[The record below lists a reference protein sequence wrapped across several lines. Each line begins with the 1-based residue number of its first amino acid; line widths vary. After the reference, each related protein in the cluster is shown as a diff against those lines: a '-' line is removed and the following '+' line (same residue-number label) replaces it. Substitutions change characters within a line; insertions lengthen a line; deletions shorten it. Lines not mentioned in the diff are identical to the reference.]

1 MDIGDTDIVDH
12 GHTLVDIVDKDI
24 VDRGHCGSWISTFD
38 MWQKKELVTY
48 PSSLP
53 CPFYLTTDSIKSHNQ
68 SATEIKLNGILLR
81 LFKILMLQL
90 QENKV

>member
-1 MDIGDTDIVDH
+1 M
-12 GHTLVDIVDKDI
+12 DI
-24 VDRGHCGSWISTFD
+24 VDRGYQHLICGK
-38 MWQKKELVTY
+38 KKELVTC
-48 PSSLP
+48 PSPLP

>member
-1 MDIGDTDIVDH
+1 MDIGDTDIVYH
-12 GHTLVDIVDKDI
+12 GHTLVDIVDH
-24 VDRGHCGSWISTFD
+24 GHCGSWISTFD
-38 MWQKKELVTY
+38 MWQKKELVTC
-48 PSSLP
+48 PPPLP

-68 SATEIKLNGILLR
+68 LATEIKLNGILLR

>member
-1 MDIGDTDIVDH
+1 M
-12 GHTLVDIVDKDI
+12 DI
-24 VDRGHCGSWISTFD
+24 VDRGYEHLKCGK
-38 MWQKKELVTY
+38 KKEELVIC
-48 PSSLP
+48 PSPLP

-68 SATEIKLNGILLR
+68 SATDIKLNGILLR